1 MRPSDLHAWPT
12 PPHQE
17 RRGRD
22 ARRLLLPI
30 VALLLAEWAVP
41 ALTTAA
47 RQDEWRIEETLLVA
61 GTGPGSLERQDVTAL
76 NQTHQL
82 PAADIPTVISL
93 VPNHV
98 GLTIADQPVVYWYL
112 SRPTQART
120 LFVLLDARSL
130 QVVQSI
136 ILPPSE
142 RAGIQSVR
150 FKDYGVTLQRDVPY
164 RWFVNVLIDPTMPA
178 RDLVAG
184 GTIERITPEFSPAKV
199 PPSSSLD
206 AVHFYAAQG
215 LWYDAMAAISDLIA
229 TAPLNDLF
237 RQQRA
242 SLLQQVG
249 LQEVAEWDLRHRQMD

>member
-1 MRPSDLHAWPT
+1 VATAT
-12 PPHQE
+12 PQE
-17 RRGRD
+17 
-22 ARRLLLPI
+22 
-30 VALLLAEWAVP
+30 E
-41 ALTTAA
+41 
-47 RQDEWRIEETLLVA
+47 RQTGETPVVA
-61 GTGPGSLERQDVTAL
+61 GTGQGTREPQSAA
-76 NQTHQL
+76 
-82 PAADIPTVISL
+82 AADQARQHPDTDVPILISL
-93 VPNHV
+93 VPSHV
-98 GLTIADQPVVYWYL
+98 GFTIADQPVVYWYL

-136 ILPPSE
+136 TLPPSE

-150 FKDYGVTLQRDVPY
+150 FKEYGVTLQREVPY
-164 RWFVNVLIDPTMPA
+164 RWFVNVLIDPATPA

-184 GTIERITPEFSPAKV
+184 GAIERIAPEFPPAKV
-199 PPSSSLD
+199 PSASSLD

-229 TAPLNDLF
+229 GAPLNDIF

>member
-1 MRPSDLHAWPT
+1 MALPDEQPIDET
-12 PPHQE
+12 P
-17 RRGRD
+17 
-22 ARRLLLPI
+22 
-30 VALLLAEWAVP
+30 V
-41 ALTTAA
+41 
-47 RQDEWRIEETLLVA
+47 VA
-61 GTGPGSLERQDVTAL
+61 GTGPGAPDRQHVTAL
-76 NQTHQL
+76 DQTHQL
-82 PAADIPTVISL
+82 PAADVPTLISL

-130 QVVQSI
+130 QVVRSI
-136 ILPPSE
+136 ALPPSE
-142 RAGIQSVR
+142 RAGIHSMR

-164 RWFVNVLIDPTMPA
+164 RWFVNLLIDPATPD
-178 RDLVAG
+178 RDLVASG
-184 GTIERITPEFSPAKV
+184 AIERIDPEFPQAKV
-199 PPSSSLD
+199 PSASSLD
-206 AVHFYAAQG
+206 AVHFYADQG

-229 TAPLNDLF
+229 AAPLNDVF

>member
-1 MRPSDLHAWPT
+1 M
-12 PPHQE
+12 
-17 RRGRD
+17 
-22 ARRLLLPI
+22 
-30 VALLLAEWAVP
+30 
-41 ALTTAA
+41 
-47 RQDEWRIEETLLVA
+47 VA
-61 GTGPGSLERQDVTAL
+61 GPGPGAQDLQDLTARDQAHPL
-76 NQTHQL
+76 
-82 PAADIPTVISL
+82 AGSEIPTVISL

-112 SRPTQART
+112 SHPTQAPT

-130 QVVQSI
+130 QVVHSI
-136 ILPPSE
+136 TLPSSAH
-142 RAGIQSVR
+142 AGIQSVR
-150 FKDYGVTLQRDVPY
+150 FKDYGVTLQQEVPY
-164 RWFVNVLIDPTMPA
+164 RWFVNVVIDPAMPA

-184 GTIERITPEFSPAKV
+184 GAIERIAPEFSPAKM
-199 PPSSSLD
+199 PSTRSLD

-229 TAPLNDLF
+229 AAPLNDAF